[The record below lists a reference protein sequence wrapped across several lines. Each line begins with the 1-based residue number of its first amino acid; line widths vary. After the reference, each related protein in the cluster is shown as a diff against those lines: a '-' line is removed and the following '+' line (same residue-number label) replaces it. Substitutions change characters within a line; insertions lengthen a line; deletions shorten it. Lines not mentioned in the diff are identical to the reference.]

1 MFSNMRYIYEVY
13 KEGSFSKA
21 AKNLYISQ
29 PALSATVKKT
39 EKKIGM
45 PLFDRSMTPIQLTE
59 CGKKYIKMTEKMMD
73 MEEEFSSY
81 VGNLNELRT
90 GRLSVGGTFLF
101 MAFVLPNAI
110 HRFHKTYPNVKMNVV
125 EGHTSQLEKKLFS
138 GDLDLIVDNYPMDPE
153 IYEKRFFM
161 KEHLLLAV
169 PASFQS
175 NKGAAACGLTAEDIL
190 NQVHINEETLGVS
203 LKLFENDPFVV
214 LRAHNDTRERVEAI
228 CKRAGMMPQVT
239 LKLDQLLMTYQLTE
253 KEMGISFVS
262 DTVVRSQKP
271 NSNIIYYK
279 LDDPAAKRNVYFWY
293 KKNKYFTRSMAE
305 FMKMAVEDA
314 QGNTVE

>member
-1 MFSNMRYIYEVY
+1 
-13 KEGSFSKA
+13 
-21 AKNLYISQ
+21 
-29 PALSATVKKT
+29 
-39 EKKIGM
+39 
-45 PLFDRSMTPIQLTE
+45 
-59 CGKKYIKMTEKMMD
+59 MD
-73 MEEEFSSY
+73 MEEEFASY

-90 GRLSVGGTFLF
+90 GRLSIGGTFLF

-110 HRFHKTYPNVKMNVV
+110 NRFHKTYPNVKMNVV

-175 NKGAAACGLTAEDIL
+175 NKGAETWGLKTEDIL
-190 NQVHINEETLGVS
+190 NQVHIKEETHGVS

-228 CKRAGMMPQVT
+228 CKRAGMTPQVT
-239 LKLDQLLMTYQLTE
+239 LKLDQLLMTYQMTE
-253 KEMGISFVS
+253 KAMGISFVS
-262 DTVVRSQKP
+262 DTVVRSQSP
-271 NSNIIYYK
+271 NSDIIYYK
-279 LDDPAAKRNVYFWY
+279 LDDPAAERNVYFWY
-293 KKNKYFTRSMAE
+293 KKNKYFTKSMAE
-305 FMKMAVEDA
+305 FMKMAVEDV
-314 QGNTVE
+314 QGSIGE